1 MKLSSL
7 YNIIK
12 KYKNYTEKERFFE
25 ENGYYFRGNKMTS
38 IDTIRHKITFEDGS
52 YHFYAPDDYHDVLLK
67 EEAQE
72 DKTSLSSKPN
82 FRLHQTCWACPEQY
96 DVFLGEKQV
105 GYLRL
110 RYGMFRCEYPD
121 VGGEIIYTNTECG
134 DGTFDDDETR
144 ERCLEAAVAAI
155 AKKLNISDYSFTI
168 EYL

>member
-12 KYKNYTEKERFFE
+12 KYKNYAEKEKFFE

-67 EEAQE
+67 EEVE
-72 DKTSLSSKPN
+72 PLSKPN
-82 FRLHQTCWACPEQY
+82 FILHQTCWACPEQY
-96 DVFLGEKQV
+96 DVFLDNKQV

-110 RYGMFRCEYPD
+110 RNGFFRCEYPD
-121 VGGEIIYTNTECG
+121 IGGETIYTNTECG
-134 DGTFDDDETR
+134 DGRFDDNETR
-144 ERCLEAAVAAI
+144 GRCLEASIAAI
-155 AKKLNISDYSFTI
+155 AKKLNISDYTFTV

>member
-12 KYKNYTEKERFFE
+12 KYKNYAEKEKFFE

-52 YHFYAPDDYHDVLLK
+52 YHFYTPDDYHDVLLK
-67 EEAQE
+67 EEE
-72 DKTSLSSKPN
+72 SLKSK
-82 FRLHQTCWACPEQY
+82 FRLHQTCWAYPEQY

-110 RYGMFRCEYPD
+110 RHGMFRCEYPD

>member
-12 KYKNYTEKERFFE
+12 KYKNYAEKEKFFE

-52 YHFYAPDDYHDVLLK
+52 YHFYTPDDYHDVLLK
-67 EEAQE
+67 EEE
-72 DKTSLSSKPN
+72 SLKSK

-110 RYGMFRCEYPD
+110 RHGMFRCEYPD

-134 DGTFDDDETR
+134 DGIFDDDETR

-155 AKKLNISDYSFTI
+155 AKKLNISDYAFTI
-168 EYL
+168 DYL